1 MTIEDL
7 IIYGKRYLHKK
18 DVYYLLSELLGKNP
32 IEMLNDLHQVVEIN
46 EVERYKEM
54 VNRLKNNEPIQYILG
69 RVNFY
74 GNWYQVDKNVLIPR
88 FETEELVENTLKYV
102 KKYFK
107 DNDNLR
113 ILDLCAGSGNIG
125 ITLKKQLPQ
134 AKVVLADISE
144 NALEVAR
151 RNAINLNADVD
162 LVNSDIFSNIKGTF
176 DIIISNPPYIAKEEV
191 VDDKVLQYEPH
202 VALFAPNQ
210 GLYFYQ
216 EIIKQVANFVN
227 QKYLLGFEI
236 GATQKDEV
244 VSIIHQHLSHVE
256 IFTHQDLQSRDRMI
270 FVISNNE

>member
-32 IEMLNDLHQVVEIN
+32 IELLNDLHQVVEIN